1 MARKT
6 PPVSVQVVDAY
17 RPSNARFKKR
27 LIDFDTGSAE
37 LEEQHKKWLSDS
49 MNEAKKNSGF
59 HIWMFGFASHLGNAN
74 FNRALSLRRMN
85 SVLSFLQAIDNR
97 TLQSIDGMWH
107 AAGED
112 ESGGDDSDNSAEW
125 RAVEIHLFI
134 GAIPPPPPPNP
145 GPPVPPPPRPPL
157 PGGERFRDWEVA
169 SPGGVVVTPFIVGP
183 SAGFNVF
190 MIRNIKRDELR
201 GYVSPVLGGGASPS
215 IPGLGLAARIVQ
227 SILTSTQFTNMSFTK
242 VTPPPHPTTWEEVE
256 GCLVSVRSAGGG
268 IIKGKTIAHV
278 NFHSSGVY
286 QYGPSGVPLRIAED
300 LWDFDASGDDW
311 QLGVGGTAVAGPLIK
326 VG

>member
-1 MARKT
+1 MARRT
-6 PPVSVQVVDAY
+6 PPVSVQVVDPF
-17 RPSNARFKKR
+17 RSSNARFKKR

-49 MNEAKKNSGF
+49 MNEAKKNSGY
-59 HIWMFGFASHLGNAN
+59 HIQMFGFASHLGNAN
-74 FNRALSLRRMN
+74 VNRALSLQRMN
-85 SVLSFLQAIDNR
+85 KVLSFFQGIDNR
-97 TLQSIDGMWH
+97 ALASIEMWH
-107 AAGED
+107 SAGED
-112 ESGGDDSDNSAEW
+112 ESGGGESDNSADW
-125 RAVEIHLFI
+125 RAVEVHLFI

-145 GPPVPPPPRPPL
+145 GPPVPPPRPPL

-183 SAGFNVF
+183 SGGFNIF
-190 MIRNIKRDELR
+190 MIKNTKRNEVR
-201 GYVSPVLGGGASPS
+201 GYLSPVLGGGVSPS

-227 SILTSTQFTNMSFTK
+227 SILTSSQFTNMSFTK
-242 VTPPPHPTTWEEVE
+242 VTALHPTTWDEVE